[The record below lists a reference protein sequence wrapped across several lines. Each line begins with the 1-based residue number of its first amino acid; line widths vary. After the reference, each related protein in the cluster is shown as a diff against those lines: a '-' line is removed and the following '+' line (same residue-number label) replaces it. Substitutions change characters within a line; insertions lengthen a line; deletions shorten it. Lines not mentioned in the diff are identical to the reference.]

1 MDIGRIVEVDTT
13 FKDRI
18 FGDSE
23 VATKRRHD
31 VGEHFL
37 IWIVGGIKSRSSGRL
52 LKYPR

>member
-1 MDIGRIVEVDTT
+1 MDIGRIVEVDAT

-31 VGEHFL
+31 VEEQFL
-37 IWIVGGIKSRSSGRL
+37 VWMVGG
-52 LKYPR
+52 